1 MELKNPTTVNSS
13 WNSEIRSNMK
23 HENILYSLSIVRYLT
38 TTKKDF
44 IPLSEIHR
52 EDSERSMKK
61 KSVFFDRRIR
71 THKLYYNIFKLGNKC
86 IKKVE
91 LDTMICLALL
101 IGYHTSFERLG
112 LLEFEVFWRYI
123 CSTLSICFF

>member
-61 KSVFFDRRIR
+61 KSVFFCRRIR

-91 LDTMICLALL
+91 LDNQPHCDFHVQRNPENEQMNCRI
-101 IGYHTSFERLG
+101 FR
-112 LLEFEVFWRYI
+112 EFYI
-123 CSTLSICFF
+123 ED